1 MVTTQ
6 SPQECTNDCKAVGLT
21 QAEMSDEMVFAK
33 WQLKDFEV
41 DAKTLRKYGH
51 NSDNIDLFKENIL
64 NKYIFF
70 HVCKTGNKV
79 EWRQIEFYVNQ
90 FIDGIIGTPM
100 DEDLGNPFLLIKSQI
115 EFYAQSEIDSDI
127 FPCPEYLCED
137 YHAVVNVFCAY
148 KGTDLQ

>member
-6 SPQECTNDCKAVGLT
+6 SPQKCTNNCKAVGLA
-21 QAEMSDEMVFAK
+21 QAEISDEMVFAK
-33 WQLKDFEV
+33 WQLKDFEF
-41 DAKTLRKYGH
+41 DAETLRKYGH
-51 NSDNIDLFKENIL
+51 NTDDIAFSKENIL
-64 NKYIFF
+64 SKYIFF
-70 HVCKTGNKV
+70 HVCKTGNSV

-115 EFYAQSEIDSDI
+115 EFYAQSDIDSDV

-137 YHAVVNVFCAY
+137 FHAVVNVLCDY
-148 KGTDLQ
+148 KAINL